1 MEAINKATYDGQ
13 LHGNILVVGKTV
25 WKNMLPVKT
34 SSKQIF

>member
-1 MEAINKATYDGQ
+1 MEAINKAIYDGQ

-34 SSKQIF
+34 SS